1 MQSTTPLLDFAER
14 NRNEV
19 YREVKSTHGQAQIV
33 VFNAIRELGTAT
45 IEEVASYLGKAS
57 NEVSGRFT
65 ELRKMQAIQ
74 ATGDRRLT
82 KRGKTA
88 TVWRCV

>member
-1 MQSTTPLLDFAER
+1 MSQTPLLDFAEQ

-19 YREVKSTHGQAQIV
+19 YREVKHTHSQAQIV
-33 VFNAIRELGTAT
+33 VLNAIRERGDAT
-45 IEEVASYLGKAS
+45 IEEVAYMLGKTS

-65 ELRKMQAIQ
+65 ELRKIGLIE
-74 ATGDRRLT
+74 ATGARRLT

-88 TVWRCV
+88 TVWRVV